1 MKAQAQEQDI
11 VELLRT
17 MRPTLAPYWTGLLND
32 AADEIVRLR
41 NKIQEMEEHSYV
53 VSQLP

>member
-32 AADEIVRLR
+32 AADEIVKLR
-41 NKIQEMEEHSYV
+41 TKIQEMEECSYV
-53 VSQLP
+53 VNQLP

>member
-1 MKAQAQEQDI
+1 MKAQGQDI

-41 NKIQEMEEHSYV
+41 NTIQEMEECSYV